1 MDKATSGLQDFIDEL
16 VHGKFFAVVEGEG
29 GDCVSIGP
37 QAAIVARKNLAHPTL
52 PARMHLHGEHCLF

>member
-29 GDCVSIGP
+29 GCVSIGP
-37 QAAIVARKNLAHPTL
+37 QGGYRSSQKSCTPHPS
-52 PARMHLHGEHCLF
+52 C

>member
-29 GDCVSIGP
+29 GGLRFDRAPRRLS
-37 QAAIVARKNLAHPTL
+37 
-52 PARMHLHGEHCLF
+52 